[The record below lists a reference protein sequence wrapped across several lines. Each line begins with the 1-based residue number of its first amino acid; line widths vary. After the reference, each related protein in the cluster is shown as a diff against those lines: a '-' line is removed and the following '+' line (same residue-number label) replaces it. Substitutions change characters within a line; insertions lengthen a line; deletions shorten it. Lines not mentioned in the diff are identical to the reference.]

1 MRKVK
6 RYASDSEKTVILD
19 ENEKITAVKKGTNQ
33 KNLETI
39 STATFQGFF
48 EFSGENTVAGA
59 PGIEPG
65 SGVLETL
72 ILPMNYAPKMLIA
85 FPKRL

>member
-19 ENEKITAVKKGTNQ
+19 ENEKNCSKKGTNQ